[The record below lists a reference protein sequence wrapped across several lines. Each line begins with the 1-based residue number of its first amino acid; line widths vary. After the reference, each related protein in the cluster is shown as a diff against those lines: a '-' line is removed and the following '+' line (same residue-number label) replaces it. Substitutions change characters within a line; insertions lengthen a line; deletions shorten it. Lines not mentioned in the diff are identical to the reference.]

1 RFQTWGVMGI
11 VLLLLITIFGF
22 FVSRE
27 YVAGDERAAVLYQ
40 EILESQKS
48 RLKTELHSTQDYIRF
63 MSQQAEL
70 KQQLVKDGQWLL
82 LVLACVGVFLVLI
95 VWGYGQWLNRLF
107 KCYQADIETKQI
119 RIEVDARA
127 LKIASR
133 VFETAREGIMVTDP
147 DNKIVVV
154 NRSFTDITGYTEED
168 VLGETPKVISSG
180 RHTAGF
186 YGAIWEALDKTGQW
200 RGEIWNRAKSG
211 HVYLEQLSICV
222 FRNEQGDVINYIAT
236 FSDVTDKKR
245 TEEQLRYLAEYDDLT
260 GLPNRRLLMD
270 RVAQAI
276 ARAKRHELRCF
287 SLMFIDIDRFKN
299 INDSLGHSMGDLVLQ
314 EVAQRLQGAV
324 REVDT
329 VSRIGGDEFVVL
341 VAGRGSDIVISA
353 ANLAHRILK
362 IVSEPIQEMDL
373 DLVVTPSIGIVS
385 YPADGDNFEMLL
397 RNADAALYHAKS
409 LGRNNFQFYNRSM
422 NEKAYVRLKL
432 ENALRQAIE
441 KGNLDLYYQPQYR
454 SGRSEMSGCEVL
466 LRWRHN
472 GEFISPAVFIP
483 LAEETGLIL
492 SLGQWVLQQGC
503 RQGAEWLKQG
513 LCVPNIAVNVSACQF
528 RPEFYRTVDDVLRST
543 GFPPEL
549 LVLEVTESALMS
561 DVVITQHLLKKLR
574 KRGVRIALDDFGTGY
589 SSLAYL
595 KKFSLDKLKIDRAFI
610 DGLPNDRDDVAL
622 TSSILDVARHLRLE
636 TIAEG
641 VETLEQLSF
650 LEAYGCDQFQGFYFS
665 KPVPVSEFEQLINS
679 ANAHQELFD
688 RQQAITRG

>member
-1 RFQTWGVMGI
+1 MSLRIDAHSILRFQTWGMMGI

-63 MSQQAEL
+63 MGQQAEL

-82 LVLACVGVFLVLI
+82 LVLACVGVFLVLV
-95 VWGYGQWLNRLF
+95 VWGYGQWLKRLF
-107 KCYQADIETKQI
+107 MCYQADIETKQI
-119 RIEVDARA
+119 RIEGDARA

-147 DNKIVVV
+147 DNRIVAV

-186 YGAIWEALDKTGQW
+186 YAAIWEALDKTGQW

-211 HVYLEQLSICV
+211 HVYLEQLSISV
-222 FRNEQGDVINYIAT
+222 SRNEQGDVINYIAT

-270 RVAQAI
+270 RVAQTI
-276 ARAKRHELRCF
+276 ARAKRHEVRCF

-353 ANLAHRILK
+353 ANSAHRILK

-397 RNADAALYHAKS
+397 RNADAA
-409 LGRNNFQFYNRSM
+409 
-422 NEKAYVRLKL
+422 
-432 ENALRQAIE
+432 
-441 KGNLDLYYQPQYR
+441 
-454 SGRSEMSGCEVL
+454 
-466 LRWRHN
+466 
-472 GEFISPAVFIP
+472 
-483 LAEETGLIL
+483 
-492 SLGQWVLQQGC
+492 
-503 RQGAEWLKQG
+503 
-513 LCVPNIAVNVSACQF
+513 
-528 RPEFYRTVDDVLRST
+528 
-543 GFPPEL
+543 
-549 LVLEVTESALMS
+549 
-561 DVVITQHLLKKLR
+561 
-574 KRGVRIALDDFGTGY
+574 
-589 SSLAYL
+589 
-595 KKFSLDKLKIDRAFI
+595 
-610 DGLPNDRDDVAL
+610 
-622 TSSILDVARHLRLE
+622 
-636 TIAEG
+636 
-641 VETLEQLSF
+641 
-650 LEAYGCDQFQGFYFS
+650 
-665 KPVPVSEFEQLINS
+665 
-679 ANAHQELFD
+679 
-688 RQQAITRG
+688 